1 MKIEL
6 DEDKKIEFTKKL
18 MMLFREEFDL
28 DLSEFRAGEV
38 LQLCTD
44 TLCPAVYN
52 QAVQDV
58 RDHMQT
64 KIDDLDGEIYVD
76 P

>member
-6 DEDKKIEFTKKL
+6 SEDKKSEFTGKL
-18 MMLFREEFDL
+18 ITLFQDEFDL
-28 DLSEFRAGEV
+28 ELSDFRAGEV
-38 LQLCTD
+38 LQLCTNI
-44 TLCPAVYN
+44 LCPAVYN

-58 RDHMQT
+58 RDHMQI
-64 KIDDLDGEIYVD
+64 KLDDLDGEIYVD

>member
-1 MKIEL
+1 MKIDL
-6 DEDKKIEFTKKL
+6 SEDKKAEFTGKL
-18 MMLFREEFDL
+18 MTLFREEFDL
-28 DLSEFRAGEV
+28 ELSEFRAGEV
-38 LQLCTD
+38 LKLCTN

-64 KIDDLDGEIYVD
+64 KIDDLDGEVYVD

>member
-6 DEDKKIEFTKKL
+6 SEDKKAEFTGKL
-18 MMLFREEFDL
+18 VRLFQDEFDL
-28 DLSEFRAGEV
+28 ELSEFRAAEI
-38 LQLCTD
+38 LQLCTN

-58 RDHMQT
+58 RDHMQI
-64 KIDDLDGEIYVD
+64 KLDDMDGEVYVD

>member
-1 MKIEL
+1 MKTEL
-6 DEDKKIEFTKKL
+6 ADDKKTEFTSKL
-18 MMLFREEFDL
+18 VKLFQDEFDL
-28 DLSEFRAGEV
+28 DLSEYRAGEV

-52 QAVQDV
+52 QAIQDV

-64 KIDDLDGEIYVD
+64 KLDDLDGEIYVD